1 MCLLFNGKAQVDQIF
16 ISNVGTLGI
25 LTTVMEE
32 EDDTIHCG
40 GGGSEEQ
47 EDRQQDLH
55 SCGPGIKS
63 KKTGARYTQL
73 QPMLTVTFRTLRTLQ
88 SYVSPDNTGSVKAT
102 SILDFICLQV

>member
-1 MCLLFNGKAQVDQIF
+1 MCLLFNGKAQVDLIL

-55 SCGPGIKS
+55 S
-63 KKTGARYTQL
+63 
-73 QPMLTVTFRTLRTLQ
+73 
-88 SYVSPDNTGSVKAT
+88 
-102 SILDFICLQV
+102 